1 MKFTIYGAGKRGQD
15 MLKILGRENV
25 VSFVD
30 RNNEKVGTEYC
41 GLPIIGIDEMIG
53 ISKSNL
59 CVVTPVSGRNNII
72 ENLLSKGIT
81 NCISAKPFDRVLFYE
96 KESILGFIYNKYARN
111 NIGIYGVSVG
121 SIVLYEYLAE
131 RMHKE
136 VFLIPNPTEDKTYD
150 LNNWNYITEN
160 LESVI
165 RKVDIIISTE
175 VNLNLNTEKVI
186 ADADIRLIKM
196 QELLEN
202 NISFYNRKIEDF
214 KNIHEGQRCFIVAT
228 GPSLL
233 PTDLETLYVNNEK
246 CISMNRIYNI
256 FGQTSW
262 RPDYYMIEDALM
274 IEDLS
279 KEIAGLA
286 IPVKFVSS
294 IPSSYWEQD
303 GLHDSIKYQLLN
315 LDHQGNDLPFFS
327 SDIQKCIYGGS
338 TVTYACIQLAA
349 YMGFKEIYL
358 LGVDF
363 NYSDDLYDENN
374 HFSGYQSDGKV
385 RLNAVYPERMKA
397 AYERAKHYANTHG
410 IKIYNATR
418 GGKLEVFE
426 RIEFDKLF

>member
-1 MKFTIYGAGKRGQD
+1 MKFVIYGAGKRGQD
-15 MLKILGRENV
+15 MLKILGQQNV
-25 VSFVD
+25 MSFVD
-30 RNNEKVGTEYC
+30 RDNKKIGTEYC
-41 GLPIIGIDEMIG
+41 GLPVIGIDEMRYT
-53 ISKSNL
+53 SKSNL

-72 ENLLSKGIT
+72 ENLLSQGIK
-81 NCISAKPFDRVLFYE
+81 NCIPAKPFDRVLFYE
-96 KESILGFIYNKYARN
+96 KESVLSFIYNKYAEN
-111 NIGIYGVSVG
+111 SIGIYGISAG
-121 SIVLYEYLAE
+121 SIILYEYLSE

-136 VFLIPNPTEDKTYD
+136 VYLIPNPTENVTYD
-150 LNNWNYITEN
+150 LNDWNYNTEN

-165 RKVDIIISTE
+165 RKVDTIISTE
-175 VNLNLNTEKVI
+175 VSINTDVEKVI
-186 ADADIRLIKM
+186 VDAHIQLVKM

-202 NISFYNRKIEDF
+202 NISFDNRKIEDF

-233 PTDLETLYVNNEK
+233 HTDLETLYVNNEK

-256 FGQTSW
+256 FGHTSW

-303 GLHDSIKYQLLN
+303 GLQDSIKYQLLN

-327 SDIQKCIYGGS
+327 SEVEKCIYEGS

-385 RLNAVYPERMKA
+385 RLNAVYPDRMKA

-426 RIEFDKLF
+426 RIDFDKLF